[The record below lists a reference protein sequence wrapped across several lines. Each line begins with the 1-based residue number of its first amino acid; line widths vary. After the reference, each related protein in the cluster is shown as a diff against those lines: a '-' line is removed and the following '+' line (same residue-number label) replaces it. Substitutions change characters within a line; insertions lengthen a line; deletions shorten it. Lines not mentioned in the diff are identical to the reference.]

1 MDKQEISFI
10 IYKEIGFSLPM
21 INWIT
26 KHNNMVDKMGIDPY
40 DAPSWQQTERDVKN
54 FERNERN
61 NTKLYRKLMLAYK
74 NWKMEQKLNNM
85 KTDF

>member
-1 MDKQEISFI
+1 MTKQEISFI

-40 DAPSWQQTERDVKN
+40 DAPKWQQTEHDVKN

-74 NWKMEQKLNNM
+74 NWKMEQKLNDM

>member
-1 MDKQEISFI
+1 MTKQEISFI
-10 IYKEIGFSLPM
+10 IYKEIRFSLPM

-26 KHNNMVDKMGIDPY
+26 KHNNMVDKMGIDPNN
-40 DAPSWQQTERDVKN
+40 APNWQQTERDIKN

-74 NWKMEQKLNNM
+74 NWKIEQKLNDM